1 MCYDCYNEKS
11 MTQDAIS
18 GTITERSEL
27 GSEKQSVD
35 RVLHEMEDESFLQ
48 LRGDS
53 ERFRELNRQSYLLEC
68 ALLCGPC
75 YQRAIG

>member
-1 MCYDCYNEKS
+1 MMQN
-11 MTQDAIS
+11 AIS
-18 GTITERSEL
+18 GAITERSEL
-27 GSEKQSVD
+27 GLEKPSMD

-48 LRGDS
+48 LRSDS
-53 ERFRELNRQSYLLEC
+53 ERLRELNRQNYLLEC

>member
-1 MCYDCYNEKS
+1 MMQN
-11 MTQDAIS
+11 AIS
-18 GTITERSEL
+18 GAVTERSEL
-27 GSEKQSVD
+27 GLQKQSMN
-35 RVLHEMEDESFLQ
+35 RVLGEMEDESFLQ
-48 LRGDS
+48 LRSDS

>member
-1 MCYDCYNEKS
+1 MQN
-11 MTQDAIS
+11 AINRA
-18 GTITERSEL
+18 ITKRSKL
-27 GSEKQSVD
+27 GLEKQSMD

-48 LRGDS
+48 LRSDS
-53 ERFRELNRQSYLLEC
+53 ERFRGLNRQSYLLEC

>member
-11 MTQDAIS
+11 MRQDAIS
-18 GTITERSEL
+18 GRITERSEL